1 MQDIVT
7 EFFTQKYE
15 KKINKDIL
23 YYDFPKEDVSA
34 YVEQVINEPVDRFV
48 AYIKGLKAKSRIE
61 TGDVIQFSNIKDATI
76 NFCEKVNEVNN
87 PGLNFQEVGRLL
99 QDDGIERK
107 VGAYVKYGENHTKTA
122 QILGLAFELC
132 NTYYLSGVGYIFLE
146 LNEEDR
152 EKLLTRMI
160 LRSKLFTRMM
170 QASSNGKVN
179 MREFLYMLSD
189 STYVRRRSNVKKMM
203 GYLMSSTEYD
213 FNLFIE
219 KINL

>member
-23 YYDFPKEDVSA
+23 YYDFPKEEVTA

-48 AYIKGLKAKSRIE
+48 AYING
-61 TGDVIQFSNIKDATI
+61 
-76 NFCEKVNEVNN
+76 VNN
-87 PGLNFQEVGRLL
+87 PGLNFQEIGRLL

-122 QILGLAFELC
+122 QTLGLAFELC
-132 NTYYLSGVGYIFLE
+132 NTYYLSGVGYIFIE

-170 QASSNGKVN
+170 QASVNGKVN

-203 GYLMSSTEYD
+203 GYLIQSDEYD
-213 FNLFIE
+213 FTEFIDIIE
-219 KINL
+219 L

>member
-23 YYDFPKEDVSA
+23 YYDFPKEEVTA

-48 AYIKGLKAKSRIE
+48 AYIKGLTAKSRIE
-61 TGDVIQFSNIKDATI
+61 TGDVIQFSNIEDATI

-87 PGLNFQEVGRLL
+87 PGLNFQEIGRLL

-122 QILGLAFELC
+122 QTLGLAFELC
-132 NTYYLSGVGYIFLE
+132 NTYYLSGVGYIFIE

-152 EKLLTRMI
+152 KKLLTRMI

-170 QASSNGKVN
+170 QASVNGKVN

-203 GYLMSSTEYD
+203 GYLIQSDEYD
-213 FNLFIE
+213 FTEFIDIIE
-219 KINL
+219 L

>member
-1 MQDIVT
+1 MT
-7 EFFTQKYE
+7 
-15 KKINKDIL
+15 
-23 YYDFPKEDVSA
+23 A

-48 AYIKGLKAKSRIE
+48 AYIKGLTAKSRIE
-61 TGDVIQFSNIKDATI
+61 TGDVIQFSNIEDATI

-87 PGLNFQEVGRLL
+87 PGLNFQEIGRLL

-122 QILGLAFELC
+122 QTLGLAFELC
-132 NTYYLSGVGYIFLE
+132 NTYYLSGVGYIFIE

-170 QASSNGKVN
+170 QASVNGRKSLLQSKQ
-179 MREFLYMLSD
+179 MRQLPRKTVQLQHSLENVQD
-189 STYVRRRSNVKKMM
+189 SFQIPLT
-203 GYLMSSTEYD
+203 
-213 FNLFIE
+213 NL
-219 KINL
+219 N